1 MDPRRIADLR
11 AKERHNSSPSDPGL
25 GSAKGTSAQLR
36 AASTTMPPTKASAK
50 YSKKD
55 GSLVVFDDK
64 KYVFWT
70 PSDPPGATPTITI
83 PVADITNLQQTPA
96 TSKAIAL
103 KVFVNADSYVFSFT
117 HKENARKEQENVTEI
132 LRNTIAANKASTAA
146 ALVPSAATTP
156 KPAAGGGE
164 NGGAQSAAMA
174 IAKAVS
180 SKAADEGWY
189 DDSKLMADANLQRS
203 LLESNKALK
212 ERFNQALKD
221 KPESVSISQFNGQFW
236 KARLHLLRAHA
247 IENAQKKGEYNVLPE
262 IKFIHKPAEKEGEP
276 DTKQL
281 QITKEQIKLIFK
293 QYPVVSEA
301 YNENSPPLS
310 PAQFWTKFF
319 QSRLLKKLKGE
330 KISDQDPRDS
340 ILDKYL
346 DRRQG
351 EGPAYVAHV
360 PHFLDLEGNEQNHSQ
375 RKGNRPDQDMRPS
388 QNDKVPILRV
398 LNNLSEK
405 MMSHVAPEDG
415 EAHAPIGMDEE
426 TFDQLRLRDLAVDDV
441 DNRVVLNVKEQQRYV
456 GGDKD
461 SLSAEA
467 KLYAQQDPEQVL
479 STLRTVLEPSQLG
492 SDAQGT
498 LRLDRVIGYSAESD
512 SESDD
517 ESATTPKK
525 KRNPRI
531 GSHTAMSTA
540 NSTILS
546 SIHRRHAH
554 AASSPTEFHGLS
566 QSTFDA
572 LTTTHNTTTEFL
584 HYFWVLFLSGDASRT
599 KELEQLVSTLD
610 RSLDRIN
617 AVADT
622 AEKER
627 EKKVEGIKRQLKEYY
642 DKTGKRRKVDM
653 EALAPGG
660 KKVVERMVRPTV
672 VALGKATGAYRKALE
687 EQMKEN
693 GVAGVS

>member
-1 MDPRRIADLR
+1 
-11 AKERHNSSPSDPGL
+11 
-25 GSAKGTSAQLR
+25 
-36 AASTTMPPTKASAK
+36 MPPTRASAK
-50 YSKKD
+50 YTKKD
-55 GSLVVFDDK
+55 GSLVVSDDK

-70 PSDPPGATPTITI
+70 PSDPPGATPTVTI
-83 PVADITNLQQTPA
+83 PVVDITNLQQTPA

-103 KVFVNADSYVFSFT
+103 KVFVNTDSYVFSFT
-117 HKENARKEQENVTEI
+117 HKENARKEQEVVTEV
-132 LRNTIAANKASTAA
+132 LRNIIAANKASTAA
-146 ALVPSAATTP
+146 SLVSSAAATP
-156 KPAAGGGE
+156 TPAAGGAGE
-164 NGGAQSAAMA
+164 NGGAQPAALA

-203 LLESNKALK
+203 LLESNKSLK
-212 ERFNQALKD
+212 DRFNQALKD

-293 QYPVVSEA
+293 QYPIVSEA

-330 KISDQDPRDS
+330 KITDQDPRDS

-351 EGPAYVAHV
+351 EGPAAIGHV

-388 QNDKVPILRV
+388 SGDKVPILRV

-415 EAHAPIGMDEE
+415 EAHAPVGMDEE
-426 TFDQLRLRDLAVDDV
+426 TFDQLRLRDLAMDDV

-467 KLYAQQDPEQVL
+467 KLYAQQDPEEVL
-479 STLRTVLEPSQLG
+479 STLRKVLQPSQLG

-498 LRLDRVIGYSAESD
+498 LRLDRVIGYNADSD

-517 ESATTPKK
+517 EAQTTPKK
-525 KRNPRI
+525 RAPRI

-540 NSTILS
+540 TSTILS
-546 SIHRRHAH
+546 SIHRRRDHASNDPN
-554 AASSPTEFHGLS
+554 ALHGLS

-572 LTTTHNTTTEFL
+572 LATTHNTTTEFL

-627 EKKVEGIKRQLKEYY
+627 EKRIEAIKKQLQEYY
-642 DKTGKRRKVDM
+642 EKTGKRRKVDF
-653 EALAPGG
+653 ETAAPGG
-660 KKVVERMVRPTV
+660 RKVAEAMVRPTV
-672 VALGKATGAYRKALE
+672 QALAKATGAYRKALQ
-687 EQMKEN
+687 EQLRE
-693 GVAGVS
+693 AGSAGA